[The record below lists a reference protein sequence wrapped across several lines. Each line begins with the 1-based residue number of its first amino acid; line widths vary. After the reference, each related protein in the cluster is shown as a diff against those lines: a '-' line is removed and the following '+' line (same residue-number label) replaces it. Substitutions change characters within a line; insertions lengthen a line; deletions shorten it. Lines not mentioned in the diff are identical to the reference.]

1 MGKYSSDSDNEK
13 RGSKNSSKSSR
24 SRRRSSSSDSVDSR
38 SKRRRDKKS
47 SRRSRSRSRDRFG
60 RTRRSR
66 SRSSSNYRS
75 SKTKSHRSDSRD
87 RYRDRHRRSKSK
99 DRYRSRRSG
108 SKSYIKEFVS
118 KPKKRSSSSSSSDS
132 FEQSSTSKSK
142 SSRVKKEVVSV
153 KERIPKNGKGSPDCV
168 IVDNTVLNEINEDT
182 FTPKQFSSTK
192 SKKVPDN
199 IVIDLRKNTIK
210 VPEVEQLEPD
220 SIFHHSLFLNEEA
233 RMEKWVKDLYS
244 FRQKAL
250 QPSVKN

>member
-1 MGKYSSDSDNEK
+1 MRNAGVKTRAKVVEADVDH
-13 RGSKNSSKSSR
+13 RLQIR
-24 SRRRSSSSDSVDSR
+24 STPEASEGGTRNQVAGQEVEAGIDLVEQGDLEVEARPIIAPPNPNLIDQILEIDTETGTVDQNPRIDTGPAVQDLNHSC
-38 SKRRRDKKS
+38 
-47 SRRSRSRSRDRFG
+47 
-60 RTRRSR
+60 
-66 SRSSSNYRS
+66 
-75 SKTKSHRSDSRD
+75 
-87 RYRDRHRRSKSK
+87 
-99 DRYRSRRSG
+99 
-108 SKSYIKEFVS
+108 
-118 KPKKRSSSSSSSDS
+118 
-132 FEQSSTSKSK
+132 EQSSTSKSK